1 MKFFSNAVA
10 AALLWVTTVSAQDDC
25 PFVEMA
31 SPLEVDLSSIDSLM
45 FVGVVPTIISRVVG
59 PPMVKILRHTND
71 SPRMLMEGTTAMI
84 GKADCITG
92 GTIMT
97 TMAPTTAPSMAQSS
111 ASTYYVNVASFL
123 GMTAG
128 SYLTGVSPAASL
140 GLGLAATASAWM
152 PGAHVRIYILS
163 LFQSNNHTNYGLF
176 LTLRCLHQSTGPRSR
191 L

>member
-1 MKFFSNAVA
+1 MKFCSKAMA
-10 AALLWVTTVSAQDDC
+10 AALLWVAAVSAQDDC

-31 SPLEVDLSSIDSLM
+31 TPLEVDLSSIDSLM
-45 FVGVVPTIISRVVG
+45 FVGVVPTIISRIVG
-59 PPMVKILRHTND
+59 PPMVRILRHTND

-84 GKADCITG
+84 GKADCITD

-97 TMAPTTAPSMAQSS
+97 PSS

-140 GLGLAATASAWM
+140 GLGLAVTAGAWM
-152 PGAHVRIYILS
+152 PGAHVSIYILS
-163 LFQSNNHTNYGLF
+163 IFQSNNHTNYGLF
-176 LTLRCLHQSTGPRSR
+176 LTPRCLHQSTGPRSR